1 MRNSNQTRAV
11 PMRLPVVAIDGPAG
25 VGKSTVSKR
34 VAERLNFTLLD
45 TGALYRG
52 VAWVAKEQHI
62 GWDEEDK
69 LAALIATL
77 KFAFTSQEGRAPRLF
92 INDQDCS
99 EEIRK
104 PDIALGASQVSAHP
118 TVRMRLLGLQRE
130 LGAKGG
136 CVVEGRDIGTV
147 VFPDAEVKVYL
158 TADLEVRGKRRL
170 DDLNQRRIKS
180 DLVTVIQETRARD
193 AQDQQRATAP
203 LKPADDAVIVN
214 TGTMTIE
221 QVVDCLVEL
230 VAKKTSARSD
240 DSQ

>member
-1 MRNSNQTRAV
+1 MRNSNQARAT
-11 PMRLPVVAIDGPAG
+11 PKRLPVIAIDGPAG
-25 VGKSTVSKR
+25 VGKSTVAR
-34 VAERLNFTLLD
+34 RLAERLNFTLLD

-52 VAWVAKEQHI
+52 VALAAKERHI
-62 GWDEEDK
+62 GWGEEDK

-77 KFAFTSQEGRAPRLF
+77 KFAFISQEGRASRLL
-92 INDQDCS
+92 INEQDRS
-99 EEIRK
+99 DEIRK

-118 TVRMRLLGLQRE
+118 AVRAQLLGLQRE
-130 LGAKGG
+130 LGEKGG

-170 DDLNQRRIKS
+170 DDLTQRGIAS
-180 DLVTVIQETRARD
+180 DLVSVMKETRARD

-214 TGTMTIE
+214 TGTMSIE
-221 QVVDCLVEL
+221 QVVDRIVDL
-230 VAKKTSARSD
+230 AANKTSML
-240 DSQ
+240 